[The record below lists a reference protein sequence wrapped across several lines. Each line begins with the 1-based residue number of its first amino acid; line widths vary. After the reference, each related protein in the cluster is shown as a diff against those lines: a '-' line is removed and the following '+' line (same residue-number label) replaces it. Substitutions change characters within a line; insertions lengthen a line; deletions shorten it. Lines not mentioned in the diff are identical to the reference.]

1 MNSQYNL
8 PESLQDIHVLLTA
21 SSSQARAASLFS
33 SIPPE
38 RIGLKGE
45 YDYDGL
51 AKRVASAIEQQFSER
66 ETQHVRVLQRG
77 AVVVLESK
85 EGKVAYADLLQMAG
99 TAMATDGA
107 VGVEV
112 NATTVFPPY
121 SSQLVCAL
129 PLACA

>member
-8 PESLQDIHVLLTA
+8 PESLQDIHASLTA
-21 SSSQARAASLFS
+21 SSHQTRAASLFS
-33 SIPPE
+33 GIPPE
-38 RIGLKGE
+38 RIGLEGE
-45 YDYDGL
+45 YDYNGL
-51 AKRVASAIEQQFSER
+51 AKRVASAIEQQFNES
-66 ETQHVRVLQRG
+66 ETQFVRILQRG
-77 AVVVLESK
+77 AVVVLESR
-85 EGKVAYADLLQMAG
+85 ESKVAYAHLLQMAG
-99 TAMATDGA
+99 IAMAMDGA